1 MKKLE
6 KCLLVLD
13 SSASCKLLPD
23 LERLKRRT
31 AYLEAG
37 NAPPQFRTPTIHTTV
52 KPRGPEFLTK
62 EVGKH
67 KLRPERPFS
76 GAVVFYHLL
85 RMRKIPP
92 ISVDIYNK
100 E

>member
-1 MKKLE
+1 
-6 KCLLVLD
+6 
-13 SSASCKLLPD
+13 
-23 LERLKRRT
+23 
-31 AYLEAG
+31 
-37 NAPPQFRTPTIHTTV
+37 V

-76 GAVVFYHLL
+76 GALVFYHLL